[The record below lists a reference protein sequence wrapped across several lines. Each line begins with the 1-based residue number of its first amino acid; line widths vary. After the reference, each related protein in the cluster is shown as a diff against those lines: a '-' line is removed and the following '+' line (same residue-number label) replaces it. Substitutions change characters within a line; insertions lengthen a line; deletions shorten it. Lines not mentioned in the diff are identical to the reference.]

1 MDTMSMDN
9 KRGASNI
16 NNPPPLY
23 EALTETQVNRCL
35 QLCASATED
44 YLLESFPVFWGEWIA
59 SVEKR
64 EENARSNKEQ
74 IALAELIAHLKA
86 GGSNC
91 LQQFQRQLKQNY
103 IDFSK
108 QQLTVASGQER
119 FSQNVGLSLVDN
131 AELEETIA
139 ITSISHRAD
148 SQFAEVL
155 WALHQRLAL
164 LNGGRKV
171 DERSNPVS
179 PIQLCDS
186 LRRVLQELHLDAR
199 TKVLGYKQFEQG
211 VIRPVTALYQSLN
224 EALIAEGI
232 LPNLRYSAAS
242 GVSGSSSTDMDA
254 SDAAPQGDTDQTP
267 QNTQQEMPVSEQNT
281 APERQGRRATDRA
294 FEPLASDDPQQYQQG
309 LVSAIRLLQTHLGG
323 GSTGGAPTHPA
334 GAGQPAGFASG
345 GMATNASH
353 GTHGG
358 GFTGGVPTSFAANNS
373 PAAVSAL
380 SGDGSAPMV
389 GAIEVLQSQLA
400 TSAASMQELEV
411 GDIQPLAV
419 ATVSEQLVAEL
430 EKQSPDGVCNDDMN
444 TIELVG
450 LVFAYIL
457 NDEQLPDSVKA
468 LLSYLH
474 TPVLKLAFIDKEF
487 FDNVDHPARLLLN
500 QMAEAGSRWVGNDGS
515 NQYNIFEKIKT
526 TVFHVLE
533 HFVNDVKVFAEAL
546 LEFSS
551 YARNVSRRQELMEK
565 RALEKARGEEKL
577 REAKIR
583 VNSDISACIDG
594 KALPSPILLLLLLP
608 WSDYLSFIILRYGAD
623 SDSYRQ
629 ALAVADELL
638 WCIEPKS
645 LEADRVKQ
653 LEVQGDLLH
662 TLQSGFETIGYEQN
676 KSRKLIDAVSSLQRL
691 ALKSQQVEPAPD
703 TMRNKLE
710 RMAADKA
717 GQVKPEDQQVTPEEA
732 QLIEKLKLIEFG
744 TWLENDK
751 GQRIKVAWYNH
762 KTMHYM
768 LVDQQGR
775 KVSMLPARALARE
788 MIAGKLRVI
797 AGSAKP
803 FFERALEN
811 IFQSLNARASD
822 ELLSQE

>member
-1 MDTMSMDN
+1 MNSPDTS
-9 KRGASNI
+9 
-16 NNPPPLY
+16 Y
-23 EALTETQVNRCL
+23 EVLSEAQIERCL
-35 QLCASATED
+35 KLCTNAAQD
-44 YLLESFPVFWGEWIA
+44 YLTQTFPAFWGEWVT

-64 EENARSNKEQ
+64 EEHARSNKEQ
-74 IALAELIAHLKA
+74 VALAEIGKQLQASGNA
-86 GGSNC
+86 C
-91 LQQFQRQLKQNY
+91 LNQYQKYLKQSFS
-103 IDFSK
+103 DFSA
-108 QQLTVASGQER
+108 QQLHVASGQER
-119 FSQNVGLSLVDN
+119 FSQNIGLSLVDN

-148 SQFAEVL
+148 AQFAESL
-155 WALHQRLAL
+155 WTLHQRLAL
-164 LNGGRKV
+164 LNGGRKI

-179 PIQLCDS
+179 PIQFCDS
-186 LRRVLQELHLDAR
+186 LRRVLVELNFDAR
-199 TKVLGYKQFEQG
+199 TKVLGYKQFEQA
-211 VIRPVTALYQSLN
+211 VIKPIGGLYQSLN
-224 EALIAEGI
+224 ELLVAEGI
-232 LPNLRYSAAS
+232 LPNIRYSAS
-242 GVSGSSSTDMDA
+242 G
-254 SDAAPQGDTDQTP
+254 
-267 QNTQQEMPVSEQNT
+267 NESET
-281 APERQGRRATDRA
+281 APEQSAPAAPDAEESAAGEPQPERRGRRATDQLMA
-294 FEPLASDDPQQYQQG
+294 PGASDDPQQYQQG

-323 GSTGGAPTHPA
+323 GVSSPGAAASAAPQSGAA
-334 GAGQPAGFASG
+334 GGFAP
-345 GMATNASH
+345 SH
-353 GTHGG
+353 GTPSIAGAAPNAGVGG
-358 GFTGGVPTSFAANNS
+358 A
-373 PAAVSAL
+373 
-380 SGDGSAPMV
+380 SAPVV
-389 GAIEVLQSQLA
+389 GAIQVLQAQMAQSTQSLQQA
-400 TSAASMQELEV
+400 EA

-419 ATVSEQLVAEL
+419 AAVSEQLTAEL
-430 EKQSPDGVCNDDMN
+430 KKQGADSVLNDDMN

-474 TPVLKLAFIDKEF
+474 TPVLKLAFIDKDF

-500 QMAEAGSRWVGNDGS
+500 QMAEAGSRWVSNDGTS
-515 NQYNIFEKIKT
+515 QYNIFEKIKT

-533 HFVNDVKVFAEAL
+533 YFVNDVKVFAEAR

-623 SDSYRQ
+623 SDSYQQ
-629 ALAVADELL
+629 ALGVAGQLL
-638 WCIEPKS
+638 WSIEPKS
-645 LEADRVKQ
+645 LEADRLKQ
-653 LEVQGDLLH
+653 IEVQGDLLH

-691 ALKSQQVEPAPD
+691 ALKSRQVEPAPE

-710 RMAADKA
+710 KMAAEKA
-717 GQVKPEDQQVTPEEA
+717 GQVKQDDRPVTPEEA

-775 KVSMLPARALARE
+775 KVSMTSAKHLARE

-811 IFQSLNARASD
+811 IYHSLNARASG
-822 ELLSQE
+822 ELLQSE

>member
-1 MDTMSMDN
+1 MDTTSMSTD
-9 KRGASNI
+9 KSRGETAM
-16 NNPPPLY
+16 NNPGTPY
-23 EALTETQVNRCL
+23 ETLSEAQVERCL
-35 QLCASATED
+35 TLCTTVTLD
-44 YLLESFPVFWGEWIA
+44 YLLESFPAFWGEWIA

-64 EENARSNKEQ
+64 EEHARSNKEQ
-74 IALAELIAHLKA
+74 IALAELVKQLQ
-86 GGSNC
+86 GSGKSC
-91 LQQFQRQLKQNY
+91 LRQFQSNVKQNFA
-103 IDFSK
+103 DFSK
-108 QQLTVASGQER
+108 RQLNVASGQER
-119 FSQNVGLSLVDN
+119 FSQNIGLSLVDN

-148 SQFAEVL
+148 SQFADIL

-164 LNGGRKV
+164 LHGGRKI

-179 PIQLCDS
+179 PIQFCDS
-186 LRRVLQELHLDAR
+186 LRRVLQELSFDAR
-199 TKVLGYKQFEQG
+199 TKVLGYKQFEQA
-211 VIRPVTALYQSLN
+211 VIKPMGELYQSLN
-224 EALIAEGI
+224 ELLIAEGI
-232 LPNLRYSAAS
+232 LPNLRYSAGGSGAGNNGDIPEAS
-242 GVSGSSSTDMDA
+242 EPSESDTSEQSSSQE
-254 SDAAPQGDTDQTP
+254 AAPESQP
-267 QNTQQEMPVSEQNT
+267 EA
-281 APERQGRRATDRA
+281 APDSPRRRATDKL
-294 FEPLASDDPQQYQQG
+294 FDPGVGGEPQQYQQG

-323 GSTGGAPTHPA
+323 AVA
-334 GAGQPAGFASG
+334 A
-345 GMATNASH
+345 ATPY
-353 GTHGG
+353 T
-358 GFTGGVPTSFAANNS
+358 GVPTRDV
-373 PAAVSAL
+373 PAGNGAP
-380 SGDGSAPMV
+380 SGGVAPAQPLHSGPGSAAGPASAGGGSTQVV
-389 GAIEVLQSQLA
+389 GAIQVLQSQM
-400 TSAASMQELEV
+400 ASSTQGLQHAQAS
-411 GDIQPLAV
+411 DIQPLAV
-419 ATVSEQLVAEL
+419 AAVSEQLVTEL
-430 EKQSPDGVCNDDMN
+430 KKQGAGDVLEDDMN

-487 FDNVDHPARLLLN
+487 FDNVDHPARMLLN

-515 NQYNIFEKIKT
+515 SQYNIFEKIKT

-533 HFVNDVKVFAEAL
+533 HFVNDVKVFAEAR

-623 SDSYRQ
+623 SGSYQQ
-629 ALAVADELL
+629 ALGVANQLL
-638 WCIEPKS
+638 WSIEPKS
-645 LEADRVKQ
+645 LEVDRVKQ
-653 LEVQGDLLH
+653 VEVQGDLLH

-703 TMRNKLE
+703 TMRTKLE
-710 RMAADKA
+710 KMAAEKA
-717 GQVKPEDQQVTPEEA
+717 GQVKQDDRQVTAEEA

-775 KVSMLPARALARE
+775 KVSMTSAQHLARE

-811 IFQSLNARASD
+811 IYHSLNARASG
-822 ELLSQE
+822 ELLERE

>member
-1 MDTMSMDN
+1 MSSDGDCAVHRIAVLNVGRLYPPVLSGLNAGELMDTMSMSMDKN
-9 KRGASNI
+9 GGGMSVTS
-16 NNPPPLY
+16 PDTSY
-23 EALTETQVNRCL
+23 EVLSAAQVERCL
-35 QLCASATED
+35 KLCTNAAQD
-44 YLLESFPVFWGEWIA
+44 YLLQNFPAFWGEWIA
-59 SVEKR
+59 SIEKR
-64 EENARSNKEQ
+64 EQHARSNKEQ
-74 IALAELIAHLKA
+74 VALAEITKQ
-86 GGSNC
+86 
-91 LQQFQRQLKQNY
+91 LQASGNACITQYQKYLKQSFA
-103 IDFSK
+103 DFAA
-108 QQLTVASGQER
+108 QQLHVASGQER
-119 FSQNVGLSLVDN
+119 FNQNIGLSLVDN

-148 SQFAEVL
+148 AQFAESL
-155 WALHQRLAL
+155 WALNQRLAL
-164 LNGGRKV
+164 VNGGRKI

-179 PIQLCDS
+179 PIQFCDS
-186 LRRVLQELHLDAR
+186 LRRVLQSLNLDAR
-199 TKVLGYKQFEQG
+199 IKVLGYKQFEQA
-211 VIRPVTALYQSLN
+211 VIKPVGGLYQSLN
-224 EALIAEGI
+224 ELLMAEGI
-232 LPNLRYSAAS
+232 LPNLRYSAS
-242 GVSGSSSTDMDA
+242 GADTE
-254 SDAAPQGDTDQTP
+254 AAPA
-267 QNTQQEMPVSEQNT
+267 NT
-281 APERQGRRATDRA
+281 AGAADPEASASEPSTETSPERRGRRATDQLVA
-294 FEPLASDDPQQYQQG
+294 PGAAGDPQQYQQG

-323 GSTGGAPTHPA
+323 AVSSAPVTSGAPAALVESGGSAA
-334 GAGQPAGFASG
+334 GA
-345 GMATNASH
+345 T
-353 GTHGG
+353 
-358 GFTGGVPTSFAANNS
+358 
-373 PAAVSAL
+373 
-380 SGDGSAPMV
+380 SAPVV
-389 GAIEVLQSQLA
+389 GAIQVLQAQMAQSTQSLQQA
-400 TSAASMQELEV
+400 EA
-411 GDIQPLAV
+411 GDIQPFAV
-419 ATVSEQLVAEL
+419 AAVSEQLAAEL
-430 EKQSPDGVCNDDMN
+430 QKQGAGDVLNDDMN

-500 QMAEAGSRWVGNDGS
+500 QMAEAGSRWVSNDGTS
-515 NQYNIFEKIKT
+515 QYNIFEKIKT

-533 HFVNDVKVFAEAL
+533 YFENDVKVFAEAL
-546 LEFSS
+546 MEFSS

-583 VNSDISACIDG
+583 VNSDVSACIDG

-623 SDSYRQ
+623 SDSYQQ
-629 ALAVADELL
+629 ALGVAGQLL
-638 WCIEPKS
+638 WSIEPKS
-645 LEADRVKQ
+645 LEADRVRQ
-653 LEVQGDLLH
+653 IEVQGDLLH

-676 KSRKLIDAVSSLQRL
+676 KSRKLLDAVSSLQRL
-691 ALKSQQVEPAPD
+691 ALKSRQVEPAPE
-703 TMRNKLE
+703 TMRSKLE
-710 RMAADKA
+710 KMAAEKA
-717 GQVKPEDQQVTPEEA
+717 GQVKQDDRPLTQEEA

-775 KVSMLPARALARE
+775 KVSMTSAKHLARE

-811 IFQSLNARASD
+811 IYHSLNARASG
-822 ELLSQE
+822 ELLQSE